1 METNDLPKT
10 KIIFHHAIYHN
21 MHNTFAKNI
30 YLSLESFALAAFE
43 GNAPAQ
49 EENDKIVAD
58 ALEHYAK
65 KTRQPSNAVQVVLLP
80 EPTIN

>member
-1 METNDLPKT
+1 
-10 KIIFHHAIYHN
+10 
-21 MHNTFAKNI
+21 MHNTFAKNV
-30 YLSLESFALAAFE
+30 YLSLENFALVAFE

-49 EENDKIVAD
+49 GENEKIVAA
-58 ALEHYAK
+58 ALDHHNN